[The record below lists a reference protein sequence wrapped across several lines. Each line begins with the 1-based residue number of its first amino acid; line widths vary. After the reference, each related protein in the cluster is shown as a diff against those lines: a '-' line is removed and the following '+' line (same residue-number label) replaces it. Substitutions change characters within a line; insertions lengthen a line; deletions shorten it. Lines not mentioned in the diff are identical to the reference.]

1 MVAFVQERMRLGC
14 FHNMVI
20 DCFTYNG
27 ESDILEIHLNVLDSY
42 VDQFVIV
49 EAPTTFSGK
58 PKPLY
63 YELHKDR
70 FIKFAHKIKYFV
82 IDENYTQEEIAQA
95 DNSPNTKGAS
105 HWKREFLQKESIK
118 KALTH
123 LNDDDLVFIGDVDEV
138 WSNRAIQM
146 DAKVPT
152 KLLLNVYTYYL
163 NNRSSEVFWGTLR
176 ATYGQIKG
184 ECLNHLRSIRNNLS
198 GTSYGCHF
206 TSMGGYD
213 EVKRKLSDS
222 YTRESYWT
230 NEVENNLKDN
240 VEKSQDFLGRGFT
253 YKLDTNGWPTWLK
266 NNQHKYEH
274 LLRK

>member
-1 MVAFVQERMRLGC
+1 
-14 FHNMVI
+14 MVI

-27 ESDILEIHLNVLDSY
+27 EADMLEIHLSVLDSY
-42 VDQFVIV
+42 VDQFIIV

-63 YELHKDR
+63 YELNKDR
-70 FIKFAHKIKYFV
+70 FAKFAHKIKYFV

-184 ECLNHLRSIRNNLS
+184 ECLNHLRSIRNSLS

-206 TSMGGYD
+206 TSIGGYD

-253 YKLDTNGWPTWLK
+253 YKIDTSSWPTWLK
-266 NNQHKYEH
+266 DNQHKYEH